1 MRRLCLILLCSLLVV
16 PAALAGT
23 RTSGDGV
30 LELKAAA
37 GVMVVNGSRGTL
49 WGQMDSGKVIVT
61 DPFLGDGTILVS
73 GAEAIRPG
81 ATDNV
86 VVYSGRDL
94 HFRVTGGKYKLR
106 FVGSGVDLTAVGVGT
121 AQLAGDVFADD
132 PGDYALDSGK
142 WNPIPVFFSKTI
154 RFGAPPVTT
163 P

>member
-1 MRRLCLILLCSLLVV
+1 
-16 PAALAGT
+16 
-23 RTSGDGV
+23 V

-86 VVYSGRDL
+86 VVYSGKDL

-106 FVGSGVDLTAVGVGT
+106 FTGSGVDLTAVGVGT
-121 AQLAGDVFADD
+121 AQLTGDLFLD

-142 WNPIPVFFSKTI
+142 WNPVPVFTKTI
-154 RFGAPPVTT
+154 RFGVPPVTT